1 MGVLTFI
8 FRVGCVLL
16 SVCATLWPIYLFN
29 LDEDSLEIE
38 FKDLHSDEDT
48 PYPGMRVC
56 FARAILH
63 KDEKHFRNTDGTK
76 NQLKDAMNPARLH
89 IEDFIKM
96 FKYCTKIKNGYNSP
110 DLE

>member
-1 MGVLTFI
+1 MGTLTCI

-63 KDEKHFRNTDGTK
+63 KDEKHFGNTDGTK
-76 NQLKDAMNPARLH
+76 PQLKDALNPARLH

-96 FKYCTKIKNGYNSP
+96 LRYCT
-110 DLE
+110 

>member
-1 MGVLTFI
+1 MGVLTCI

-63 KDEKHFRNTDGTK
+63 KHGPLNCFQLEGSRRFR
-76 NQLKDAMNPARLH
+76 
-89 IEDFIKM
+89 
-96 FKYCTKIKNGYNSP
+96 
-110 DLE
+110 